1 MISINNLAFS
11 YTKKPFV
18 ENVSFHV
25 NKGEIFGFLGPSG
38 AGKSTIQKILIGMI
52 TNYSGSVVVNGVE
65 VKNHNNNFYEKLGID
80 FEYPTLYEKLSAK
93 QNLEFFSSLYK
104 NKQNDIDKLLAS
116 VGLEHDANKKVSD
129 FSKGM
134 KSRLNFIKSLVNNP
148 EILFLDE
155 PTSGLD
161 PANSRLMKDLILEQK
176 KKGVTVIITTHNMQD
191 ATELCDNV
199 AFIVDGKIKL
209 LDTPHNLIMKKG
221 AGTIHYSYIE
231 NGKEQT
237 GTCNIGESS
246 KDSILQNL
254 ILQNKLLTIHST
266 EPNLGDIFMEV
277 TGRKLSWGY
286 FILFQMNLDFF

>member
-1 MISINNLAFS
+1 MIAINNLNFS

-18 ENVSFHV
+18 ENVTFNV
-25 NKGEIFGFLGPSG
+25 EKGEIFGFLGPSG

-52 TNYSGSVVVNGVE
+52 TTYSGNVVVNGVE
-65 VKNHNNNFYEKLGID
+65 VKNHTNTFYEKLGID
-80 FEYPTLYEKLSAK
+80 FEYPSLYEKLTAR
-93 QNLEFFSSLYK
+93 QNLEFFASLYK
-104 NKQNDIDKLLAS
+104 NTNCNTADLLSS
-116 VGLEHDANKKVSD
+116 VGLLQDSDKKVSE

-191 ATELCDNV
+191 AAELCDNV

-209 LDTPHNLIMKKG
+209 LDSPHNLIMKKG
-221 AGTIHYSYIE
+221 AGTIHYTYNDSGIE
-231 NGKEQT
+231 KE
-237 GTCNIGESS
+237 GNCKLSDVSG
-246 KDSILQNL
+246 DLVL
-254 ILQNKLLTIHST
+254 NKAIAENKILTIHST

-277 TGRKLSWGY
+277 TGRKLS
-286 FILFQMNLDFF
+286 